1 MNAVTRSLTAAAL
14 IVWSLAAAA
23 QVGMTEWRAGPL
35 PVTLVYPTQ
44 AQAKPF
50 TSGPFTIDVA
60 LNAPALEQR
69 QRLIVMSHGA
79 GGDTLSNFALAST
92 LARAGFVVAQPLHSG
107 DNFKDSSQA
116 GPPSFERRPNE
127 VIQVIDALAADPQW
141 SKRLDLTKVGVHGM
155 SAGGV
160 TGLSLA
166 GAQWRMLDLIK
177 HCNANLQADIAFCF
191 NGATQPAQQAERLAG
206 YEKAKGAPELFLP
219 ASLKVLHG
227 GRTPTANNPE
237 VRPDPRVASV
247 TLSVP
252 LAVIFSQE
260 SLARIRIPVGV
271 VGAQRDEV
279 LAPQFHSKRLLSLC
293 STCSLLADLP
303 GAGHFDRLWPWPEAL
318 AREVATNQ
326 VRGGLPVPGFDAR
339 LRDAAHAKI
348 AAFHRQYLPQP

>member
-1 MNAVTRSLTAAAL
+1 MSTVARSLAVATFAL
-14 IVWSLAAAA
+14 VSLGAAA
-23 QVGMTEWRAGPL
+23 QVGMTEWRAGAL

-44 AQAKPF
+44 APVKSL

-60 LNAPALEQR
+60 LNAPAQEQR
-69 QRLIVMSHGA
+69 QRLIVMSHGT
-79 GGDTLSNFALAST
+79 GGDTVSNFALAST
-92 LARAGFVVAQPLHSG
+92 LARAGFVVAQPLHRG
-107 DNFKDSSQA
+107 DNFKDTSQA
-116 GPPSFERRPNE
+116 GPPSFEIRPTE
-127 VIQVIDALAADPQW
+127 VSQVIDALAADPQW
-141 SKRLDLTKVGVHGM
+141 SKRLDLSKVGVHGM

-166 GAQWRMLDLIK
+166 GAQWRMLDMIK

-191 NGATQPAQQAERLAG
+191 NGATQPAQQAARLAS
-206 YEKAKGAPELFLP
+206 YERAKGAPELLLP
-219 ASLKVLHG
+219 ASLKALHG
-227 GRTPTANNPE
+227 GRTPIADNPE

-252 LAVIFSQE
+252 LAVIFTQE

-279 LAPQFHSKRLLSLC
+279 LAPQFHSQRLLSLC

-303 GAGHFDRLWPWPEAL
+303 GAGHFDLLSPWPEAL
-318 AREVATNQ
+318 AREVATSQ
-326 VRGGLPVPGFDAR
+326 VRGGLPVPGFDAH

-348 AAFHRQYLPQP
+348 AAFHRQYLPLP